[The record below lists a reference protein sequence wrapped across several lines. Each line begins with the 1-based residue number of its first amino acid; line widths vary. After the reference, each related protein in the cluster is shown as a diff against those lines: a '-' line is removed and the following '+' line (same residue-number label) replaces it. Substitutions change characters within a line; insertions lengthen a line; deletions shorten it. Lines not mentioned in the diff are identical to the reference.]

1 MASKVIAMK
10 LISAVIAVAE
20 GRPVNVTQLCRDVGV
35 SRPTFYRLLDRYRE
49 EGLAG
54 IEPRSRRPHTSPNQT
69 SLDVEEMI
77 VRIRKQLDED
87 GLDHGAITIWW
98 HLKDC
103 ELSGPVPSPAT
114 IHRIL
119 VRRGQVEP
127 APKKRPKSSFIRF
140 EAPAPNDLWQI
151 DAMDWKIVTGVVK
164 VFNIVDDH
172 SRLAARSR
180 AVERATTEQ
189 AWTTFC
195 QASQRWGLPARM
207 LSDNGLCFSGRLR
220 GFEVMFE
227 AKLRETGITPVTG
240 RPYHPQTTG
249 KVERFQQTLKKWL
262 TKQPIANDLAELQH
276 QLDEFCHIYNTQ
288 RRHQGISGQI
298 PIERFNASTPSG
310 PATKPLPHPTW
321 PGQPRPVTVNKTGNI
336 RIGSYIINIGI
347 KWAHNDALVL
357 IDNNH
362 ASVFIADHLVRHLEL
377 DTSRRY
383 QPSGNRRGGPRHPR
397 LQS

>member
-49 EGLAG
+49 DGLAG

-189 AWTTFC
+189 AWITFG

-220 GFEVMFE
+220 GFGVMFE

-240 RPYHPQTTG
+240 AALPPSNHWQSRTVPTDLEEMAHQTTH
-249 KVERFQQTLKKWL
+249 RQ
-262 TKQPIANDLAELQH
+262 
-276 QLDEFCHIYNTQ
+276 
-288 RRHQGISGQI
+288 
-298 PIERFNASTPSG
+298 
-310 PATKPLPHPTW
+310 
-321 PGQPRPVTVNKTGNI
+321 
-336 RIGSYIINIGI
+336 
-347 KWAHNDALVL
+347 
-357 IDNNH
+357 
-362 ASVFIADHLVRHLEL
+362 
-377 DTSRRY
+377 
-383 QPSGNRRGGPRHPR
+383 
-397 LQS
+397 